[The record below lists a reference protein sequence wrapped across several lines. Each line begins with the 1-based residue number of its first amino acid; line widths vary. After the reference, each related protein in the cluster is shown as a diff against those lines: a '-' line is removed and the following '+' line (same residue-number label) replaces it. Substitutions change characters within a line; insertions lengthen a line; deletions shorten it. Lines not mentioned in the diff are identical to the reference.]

1 LDAAEAKTPD
11 MLKHMIQLNMRIT
24 NKHSSLAPGLFG
36 LRQAD
41 HQFGAMAQPM
51 GCASNEAAISLPLQ
65 KYAAGRLQ
73 IMPNYIEPIFKI
85 EKVPHNT

>member
-1 LDAAEAKTPD
+1 

-41 HQFGAMAQPM
+41 HQFGAVAQPM
-51 GCASNEAAISLPLQ
+51 GCASNEAAISLPL
-65 KYAAGRLQ
+65 
-73 IMPNYIEPIFKI
+73 
-85 EKVPHNT
+85 